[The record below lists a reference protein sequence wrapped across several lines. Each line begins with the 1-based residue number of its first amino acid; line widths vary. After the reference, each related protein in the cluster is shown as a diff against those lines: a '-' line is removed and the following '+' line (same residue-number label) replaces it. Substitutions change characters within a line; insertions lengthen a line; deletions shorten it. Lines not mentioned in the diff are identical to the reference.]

1 MPPTGLVRSID
12 SVNFP
17 TSDPFEASAS
27 QRKKGSFPS
36 PDLLALWIPVYY
48 FKQQKHRARRDR
60 QPSKFEQSNSQT
72 TTATTSLT
80 LLTSHRLGSPISF
93 SKFKG
98 HAHAL
103 SPTDFTGD
111 TPGPRMGSKK
121 RERTPT
127 ARLLLRAI
135 ARMPRHLQHRLIPPR
150 FRGWRCQL
158 KTPRSWSRRHSHVC
172 PADAFFQPC
181 SEFWRMIANLPLAAT
196 CPNTEFPRTR
206 PTPYRQG
213 RMPGFNAGLR
223 QDASAVEDLPARRLK
238 AANRPS
244 SPSHWQLKES
254 SADHDDGLPSSRR
267 RSSFTMG
274 HASHRTNR
282 SCLGSD
288 EILDQSGGL

>member
-48 FKQQKHRARRDR
+48 FKQQKHHARRDR

-80 LLTSHRLGSPISF
+80 LLTSHRLDSPVWF
-93 SKFKG
+93 SKFES

-103 SPTDFTGD
+103 SPTDLTGD

-135 ARMPRHLQHRLIPPR
+135 ARMPRHC
-150 FRGWRCQL
+150 G
-158 KTPRSWSRRHSHVC
+158 TASSHLDFV
-172 PADAFFQPC
+172 
-181 SEFWRMIANLPLAAT
+181 
-196 CPNTEFPRTR
+196 
-206 PTPYRQG
+206 
-213 RMPGFNAGLR
+213 AG
-223 QDASAVEDLPARRLK
+223 
-238 AANRPS
+238 AAN
-244 SPSHWQLKES
+244 
-254 SADHDDGLPSSRR
+254 
-267 RSSFTMG
+267 
-274 HASHRTNR
+274 
-282 SCLGSD
+282 
-288 EILDQSGGL
+288 